1 MVNNET
7 VCVRVYMYY
16 SVYIYLKYVTYYIYI
31 YHMLEKETAIYSS
44 ILAWE
49 ISWTA

>member
-1 MVNNET
+1 MC
-7 VCVRVYMYY
+7 VCVYY
-16 SVYIYLKYVTYYIYI
+16 SVNIYLKYVTYYIYI
-31 YHMLEKETAIYSS
+31 YHMLEKEMSIYAS